1 MSAKDKATEKEQQIR
16 IQASGGLSDD
26 EVENMVKDAESH
38 AEEDA
43 KRKEMVEARNHA
55 EALMHSTEKTL
66 EEHGDKIAEAD
77 KSTIEMAISDLKEAL
92 EGDDADEITAK
103 TQSLTEAA
111 MKLGEAMYAAQQ
123 SEAESDAAADAAAES
138 RADDGE
144 DVVDADFE
152 EVSDDDDTKKSA

>member
-1 MSAKDKATEKEQQIR
+1 MRVSPTTIQQVSR
-16 IQASGGLSDD
+16 D
-26 EVENMVKDAESH
+26 
-38 AEEDA
+38 
-43 KRKEMVEARNHA
+43 
-55 EALMHSTEKTL
+55 
-66 EEHGDKIAEAD
+66 EHGDKIAEAD

-138 RADDGE
+138 RADDGD